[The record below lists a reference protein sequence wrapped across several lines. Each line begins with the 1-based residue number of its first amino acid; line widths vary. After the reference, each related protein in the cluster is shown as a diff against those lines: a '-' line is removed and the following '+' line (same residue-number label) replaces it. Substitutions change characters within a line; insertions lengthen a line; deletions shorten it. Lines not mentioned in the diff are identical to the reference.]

1 MMSGKEKTNKQQKTT
16 KRQKGL
22 EYDSLNDSKRKKKN
36 PKISL
41 PKTPVLTTTT
51 ENITV
56 NTADS
61 VQ

>member
-1 MMSGKEKTNKQQKTT
+1 MIVLMTPKE
-16 KRQKGL
+16 
-22 EYDSLNDSKRKKKN
+22 KKN